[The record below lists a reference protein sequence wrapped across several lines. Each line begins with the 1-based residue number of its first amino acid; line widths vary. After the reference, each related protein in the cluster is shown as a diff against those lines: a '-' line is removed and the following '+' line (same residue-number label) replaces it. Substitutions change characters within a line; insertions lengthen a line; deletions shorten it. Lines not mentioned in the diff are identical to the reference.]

1 MESTFRSDA
10 IGVEHDELPR
20 PGHSREIAFVTMA
33 TAVPASRTNWFAIS
47 VVVASGIVAALQVGK
62 AAIAMP
68 LVQAEFGLDLATLG
82 WLASIFAVL
91 GMVGGIPVGTLAI
104 ALGAR
109 SVLLLGLLAVAIG
122 ACLGATAPRFPMLL
136 ASRVVEGLG
145 FLLIIIAGPAI
156 LQRVAS
162 PDRRD
167 LVMAVW
173 SCFMPTGIALAM
185 LAGLWLT
192 DWRMI
197 WQITGALAV
206 IAIALTVLVVP
217 KSDSGTSPSLA
228 TLAGDAGAVLTAR
241 GPLLLALT
249 FALYALMF
257 FALFSFLPV
266 LLMQRMQVSLATAGL
281 LSALATTGNIAGN
294 LVAGLLLSRGIGRM
308 KLIIAASLAMGL
320 CGIGIF
326 LGLLPD
332 AVTFLLCVLFAGAG
346 GLIPATLLASAP
358 LAAPSAKLMP
368 VVVGLMMQGSNLG
381 QVVGPVAIGS
391 VIEALGWP
399 SAAGLV
405 GAAALLAML
414 TALGLRSSLRRTA

>member
-1 MESTFRSDA
+1 MTAAVSTQDA
-10 IGVEHDELPR
+10 RTDWL
-20 PGHSREIAFVTMA
+20 
-33 TAVPASRTNWFAIS
+33 AVS

-68 LVQAEFGLDLATLG
+68 LVQAEFGLDLAALG

-109 SVLLLGLLAVAIG
+109 NVLLLGLLAVAVG
-122 ACLGATAPRFPMLL
+122 AFLGAAAPRFPMLL

-167 LVMAVW
+167 LAMAVW

-197 WQITGALAV
+197 WQVTAALAAV
-206 IAIALTVLVVP
+206 AIVLVLLTVP
-217 KSDSGTSPSLA
+217 KSDGGAAPSWTA
-228 TLAGDAGAVLTAR
+228 LAGDAGAVLSAR

-294 LVAGLLLSRGIGRM
+294 LIAGLLLSRGIGRAN
-308 KLIIAASLAMGL
+308 LIIAASLAMGL

-332 AVTFLLCVLFAGAG
+332 TLTFLLCVLFAAAG

-358 LAAPSAKLMP
+358 LAAPATRLMP

-381 QVVGPVAIGS
+381 QVVGPVAIGG

-414 TALGLRSSLRRTA
+414 TALGLRGALRRAA

>member
-1 MESTFRSDA
+1 MTTA
-10 IGVEHDELPR
+10 
-20 PGHSREIAFVTMA
+20 A
-33 TAVPASRTNWFAIS
+33 AVPGARTDWLAVT
-47 VVVASGIVAALQVGK
+47 VVIASGIVAALQVGK

-68 LVQAEFGLDLATLG
+68 LVQAEFGLDLGTLG

-91 GMVGGIPVGTLAI
+91 GMVGGIPAGTLAVGW
-104 ALGAR
+104 GAR
-109 SVLLLGLLAVAIG
+109 RVLLLGLLAVA
-122 ACLGATAPRFPMLL
+122 LGAFLGAAAPRFSMLL

-145 FLLIIIAGPAI
+145 FLLVIIAGPSI
-156 LQRVAS
+156 LQRIAA
-162 PDRRD
+162 PAQRD
-167 LVMAVW
+167 LAMALW

-206 IAIALTVLVVP
+206 IAIGLTLLVVP
-217 KSDSGTSPSLA
+217 KTDAGTRPSWA
-228 TLAGDAGAVLTAR
+228 GLAGDAGAVLSAR

-294 LVAGLLLSRGIGRM
+294 LIAGLLLSRGIGRV
-308 KLIIAASLAMGL
+308 KLIIAASLVMGL

-332 AVTFLLCVLFAGAG
+332 TVTFLLCVLFAGAG

-358 LAAPSAKLMP
+358 LAAPATRLMP
-368 VVVGLMMQGSNLG
+368 VIVGLMMQGSNLG
-381 QVVGPVAIGS
+381 QVVGPVAVGG

-399 SAAGLV
+399 SAAGVV

-414 TALGLRSSLRRTA
+414 TALGLRDVLGRAS

>member
-1 MESTFRSDA
+1 MTTA
-10 IGVEHDELPR
+10 
-20 PGHSREIAFVTMA
+20 A
-33 TAVPASRTNWFAIS
+33 AVPGARTDWLAVS

-68 LVQAEFGLDLATLG
+68 LVQAEFGLDLGTLG

-109 SVLLLGLLAVAIG
+109 NVLLLGLLAVAVG
-122 ACLGATAPRFPMLL
+122 AFLGAAAPRFPMLL

-167 LVMAVW
+167 LAMAVW

-197 WQITGALAV
+197 WQVTGALAV
-206 IAIALTVLVVP
+206 IAIVLTGLTVP
-217 KSDSGTSPSLA
+217 KSDGGAAPSWTA
-228 TLAGDAGAVLTAR
+228 LAGDAGAVLSTS

-294 LVAGLLLSRGIGRM
+294 LIAGVLLSRGIGRAN
-308 KLIIAASLAMGL
+308 LIIAASLAMGL

-332 AVTFLLCVLFAGAG
+332 TVTFLLCVLFAGAG

-358 LAAPSAKLMP
+358 LAAPATRLMP

-381 QVVGPVAIGS
+381 QVVGPVAVGG

-399 SAAGLV
+399 SAAGVV

-414 TALGLRSSLRRTA
+414 TALGLRDVLGRAS

>member
-1 MESTFRSDA
+1 MTT
-10 IGVEHDELPR
+10 V
-20 PGHSREIAFVTMA
+20 
-33 TAVPASRTNWFAIS
+33 AVVPSARTDWLAVS
-47 VVVASGIVAALQVGK
+47 VVVAGGIVAALQVGK

-68 LVQAEFGLDLATLG
+68 LVQAEFGLDLGTLG

-104 ALGAR
+104 GLGAR
-109 SVLLLGLLAVAIG
+109 RVLLLGLLAVAVG
-122 ACLGATAPRFPMLL
+122 AFLGAAAPRFPMLL

-145 FLLIIIAGPAI
+145 FLLITIAGPAI

-162 PDRRD
+162 PAQRD
-167 LVMAVW
+167 IAMALW

-197 WQITGALAV
+197 WQVTGALAV
-206 IAIALTVLVVP
+206 IAIALAVLTVP
-217 KSDSGTSPSLA
+217 NTSGGPRPSWA
-228 TLAGDAGAVLTAR
+228 ALAGDAGAVLSAR
-241 GPLLLALT
+241 GPVLLGVT

-257 FALFSFLPV
+257 FALFNFLPV

-281 LSALATTGNIAGN
+281 LGALASAVNIIGN
-294 LVAGLLLSRGIGRM
+294 LVAGMLLARGVSRVS
-308 KLIIAASLAMGL
+308 LIVFASLVMGSSA
-320 CGIGIF
+320 IGIF

-332 AVTFLLCVLFAGAG
+332 TATFLLCALFSMVG
-346 GLIPATLLASAP
+346 GIIPATLLSSAP
-358 LAAPSAKLMP
+358 VLAPTATLTP
-368 VVVGLMMQGSNLG
+368 VVVGLLMQGSNLG

-405 GAAALLAML
+405 GAAAVLAIL
-414 TALGLRSSLRRTA
+414 TALGLRGAPGRRP

>member
-1 MESTFRSDA
+1 MTA
-10 IGVEHDELPR
+10 AVAT
-20 PGHSREIAFVTMA
+20 PGARTDWLAVT
-33 TAVPASRTNWFAIS
+33 
-47 VVVASGIVAALQVGK
+47 VVVAIGIVAALQVGK

-68 LVQAEFGLDLATLG
+68 LVQAEFGLDLGTLG

-104 ALGAR
+104 GLGAR
-109 SVLLLGLLAVAIG
+109 RVLLLGLLAVAVG
-122 ACLGATAPRFPMLL
+122 AFLGAAAPRFPMLL
-136 ASRVVEGLG
+136 ASRVLEGFG
-145 FLLIIIAGPAI
+145 FLLITIAGPAM

-162 PDRRD
+162 PAQRD
-167 LVMAVW
+167 IAMALW

-197 WQITGALAV
+197 WQVTGALAV
-206 IAIALTVLVVP
+206 VAIVLTVLTVP
-217 KSDSGTSPSLA
+217 NLSGGTRPSWSALA
-228 TLAGDAGAVLTAR
+228 ADAGAVLSAR
-241 GPLLLALT
+241 GPLLLGLT

-281 LSALATTGNIAGN
+281 LGALASAVNIIGN
-294 LVAGLLLSRGIGRM
+294 LAAGMMLARGVSRVS
-308 KLIIAASLAMGL
+308 LIIAASLVMGL
-320 CGIGIF
+320 SAIGIF

-332 AVTFLLCVLFAGAG
+332 TATFLLCALFSMVG
-346 GLIPATLLASAP
+346 GIIPATLLSSAP
-358 LAAPSAKLMP
+358 VLAPTAALTP
-368 VVVGLMMQGSNLG
+368 VVVGLLMQGSNLG
-381 QVVGPVAIGS
+381 QVVGPVAIGG

-405 GAAALLAML
+405 SGAAVLAIV
-414 TALGLRSSLRRTA
+414 TALGLRGMRGRAA

>member
-1 MESTFRSDA
+1 MTAA
-10 IGVEHDELPR
+10 IAT
-20 PGHSREIAFVTMA
+20 PGARTDWL
-33 TAVPASRTNWFAIS
+33 AVS

-68 LVQAEFGLDLATLG
+68 LVQAEFGLDLGRLG

-104 ALGAR
+104 GLGAR
-109 SVLLLGLLAVAIG
+109 RVLLLGLAAVAVG
-122 ACLGATAPRFPMLL
+122 AFLGAAAPRFPMLL

-145 FLLIIIAGPAI
+145 FLLITIAGPAM

-162 PDRRD
+162 PAQRD
-167 LVMAVW
+167 IAMALW

-185 LAGLWLT
+185 LAGLWFT

-197 WQITGALAV
+197 WQVTGALAV
-206 IAIALTVLVVP
+206 VVIVLTL
-217 KSDSGTSPSLA
+217 L
-228 TLAGDAGAVLTAR
+228 TLPNIDASTPRSWAGLIGDAGRVLGAR

-257 FALFSFLPV
+257 FALFNFLPV

-281 LSALATTGNIAGN
+281 LGALASAVNIIGN
-294 LVAGLLLSRGIGRM
+294 LAAGMLLARGASRSG
-308 KLIIAASLAMGL
+308 LIVAASLVMGL
-320 CGIGIF
+320 SAIGIF

-332 AVTFLLCVLFAGAG
+332 TATFLLCVLFSMVG
-346 GLIPATLLASAP
+346 GIIPATLLASAP
-358 LAAPSAKLMP
+358 VLAPAAGLTP

-381 QVVGPVAIGS
+381 QVVGPVAVGG

-399 SAAGLV
+399 AAAGLV
-405 GAAALLAML
+405 GGAAVLASL
-414 TALGLRSSLRRTA
+414 TALGLRGVYGRPT

>member
-1 MESTFRSDA
+1 M
-10 IGVEHDELPR
+10 
-20 PGHSREIAFVTMA
+20 
-33 TAVPASRTNWFAIS
+33 TAVVATPAARTDWLAVT

-68 LVQAEFGLDLATLG
+68 LVQAQFGLDLATLG

-109 SVLLLGLLAVAIG
+109 SVLLLGLLAVAVG
-122 ACLGATAPRFPMLL
+122 AFLGAAAPRFPMLL

-145 FLLIIIAGPAI
+145 FLLITIAGPAI

-162 PDRRD
+162 PARRD
-167 LVMAVW
+167 LAMAVW

-192 DWRMI
+192 DWRVI
-197 WQITGALAV
+197 WQVTGALAV
-206 IAIALTVLVVP
+206 IAIVLVLLTVP
-217 KSDSGTSPSLA
+217 KSDGGAAPSWTA
-228 TLAGDAGAVLTAR
+228 LAGDAGAVLSAR

-266 LLMQRMQVSLATAGL
+266 LLMQRMQVSLATAGVL
-281 LSALATTGNIAGN
+281 GALATTGNIAGN
-294 LVAGLLLSRGIGRM
+294 LIAGLLLSRGIGRAN
-308 KLIIAASLAMGL
+308 LIIAASLAMGL

-326 LGLLPD
+326 VGLLPD
-332 AVTFLLCVLFAGAG
+332 TATFLFCVLFAAAG

-358 LAAPSAKLMP
+358 LAAPAARLMP

-381 QVVGPVAIGS
+381 QVVGPVAIGG

-414 TALGLRSSLRRTA
+414 TALGLRSALRRTA

>member
-1 MESTFRSDA
+1 MTT
-10 IGVEHDELPR
+10 
-20 PGHSREIAFVTMA
+20 IAA
-33 TAVPASRTNWFAIS
+33 APAARTDWLAAS

-104 ALGAR
+104 GLGAR
-109 SVLLLGLLAVAIG
+109 RVLLLGLAAVVVG
-122 ACLGATAPRFPMLL
+122 AFLGAAAPRFPMLL
-136 ASRVVEGLG
+136 ASRVLEGLG
-145 FLLIIIAGPAI
+145 FLLITIAGPAI

-162 PDRRD
+162 PAQRD
-167 LVMAVW
+167 IAMALW

-185 LAGLWLT
+185 LSGLWLT

-197 WQITGALAV
+197 WQVTGALAV
-206 IAIALTVLVVP
+206 FAIVLTMLTVP
-217 KSDSGTSPSLA
+217 AIDAGAPPSWA
-228 TLAGDAGAVLTAR
+228 GLAGDAGAVLSAR

-266 LLMQRMQVSLATAGL
+266 LLMQRMQVSLATAGV
-281 LSALATTGNIAGN
+281 LSALASAVNIIGN
-294 LVAGLLLSRGIGRM
+294 LAAGMLLARGVSRVG
-308 KLIIAASLAMGL
+308 LIIAASLIMGL
-320 CGIGIF
+320 SAIGIF

-332 AVTFLLCVLFAGAG
+332 TTTFLLCVLFSMVG
-346 GLIPATLLASAP
+346 GIIPATLLSSAP
-358 LAAPSAKLMP
+358 VLAPAAALTP
-368 VVVGLMMQGSNLG
+368 VVVGLLMQGSNLG
-381 QVVGPVAIGS
+381 QVVGPVAVGG

-405 GAAALLAML
+405 GGTAVLAIL
-414 TALGLRSSLRRTA
+414 TALGLRGVRAA

>member
-1 MESTFRSDA
+1 
-10 IGVEHDELPR
+10 
-20 PGHSREIAFVTMA
+20 
-33 TAVPASRTNWFAIS
+33 
-47 VVVASGIVAALQVGK
+47 
-62 AAIAMP
+62 
-68 LVQAEFGLDLATLG
+68 
-82 WLASIFAVL
+82 
-91 GMVGGIPVGTLAI
+91 
-104 ALGAR
+104 
-109 SVLLLGLLAVAIG
+109 
-122 ACLGATAPRFPMLL
+122 
-136 ASRVVEGLG
+136 
-145 FLLIIIAGPAI
+145 
-156 LQRVAS
+156 
-162 PDRRD
+162 
-167 LVMAVW
+167 
-173 SCFMPTGIALAM
+173 MPTGIALAM
-185 LAGLWLT
+185 LAGLWLA

-197 WQITGALAV
+197 WQVTGALAV
-206 IAIALTVLVVP
+206 IAIVLVLLTVP
-217 KSDSGTSPSLA
+217 KSDGGAAPSWTA
-228 TLAGDAGAVLTAR
+228 LAGDAGSVLGAR

-294 LVAGLLLSRGIGRM
+294 LIAGVLLSRGIGRAN
-308 KLIIAASLAMGL
+308 LIIAASLAMGL

-332 AVTFLLCVLFAGAG
+332 TATFLLCVLFAAAG

-358 LAAPSAKLMP
+358 LAAPAARLMP

-381 QVVGPVAIGS
+381 QVVGPVAIGG

-414 TALGLRSSLRRTA
+414 TALGLRASLARTGI

>member
-1 MESTFRSDA
+1 MTA
-10 IGVEHDELPR
+10 AV
-20 PGHSREIAFVTMA
+20 A
-33 TAVPASRTNWFAIS
+33 TPAARTDWLAVA

-68 LVQAEFGLDLATLG
+68 LVQAEFGLDLAALG

-109 SVLLLGLLAVAIG
+109 SVLLLGLLAVAVG
-122 ACLGATAPRFPMLL
+122 AFLGAAAPRFPMLL

-162 PDRRD
+162 SDRRD

-197 WQITGALAV
+197 WQVTGVLAV
-206 IAIALTVLVVP
+206 IAIVLTVLIVP
-217 KSDSGTSPSLA
+217 RSDSGATPSWIA
-228 TLAGDAGAVLTAR
+228 LAGDAGAVLSAR
-241 GPLLLALT
+241 GPLLLALS

-281 LSALATTGNIAGN
+281 LSALATIGNIAGN
-294 LVAGLLLSRGIGRM
+294 LIAGLLLSRGVGRV

-332 AVTFLLCVLFAGAG
+332 TATFLLCVLFAAAG

-358 LAAPSAKLMP
+358 LAAPAARLMP

-381 QVVGPVAIGS
+381 QVVGPVAIGGI
-391 VIEALGWP
+391 IEALGWP

-405 GAAALLAML
+405 GAAALLAIL
-414 TALGLRSSLRRTA
+414 TALGLRSSLRRTTA

>member
-1 MESTFRSDA
+1 MTTA
-10 IGVEHDELPR
+10 
-20 PGHSREIAFVTMA
+20 A
-33 TAVPASRTNWFAIS
+33 AVPGARTDWLAVT
-47 VVVASGIVAALQVGK
+47 VVIATGIVAALQVGK

-68 LVQAEFGLDLATLG
+68 LVQAEFGLDLGTLG

-91 GMVGGIPVGTLAI
+91 GMVGGIPASTLAVGW
-104 ALGAR
+104 GAR
-109 SVLLLGLLAVAIG
+109 RVLLLGLLAVA
-122 ACLGATAPRFPMLL
+122 LGAFLGAAAPRFSMLL

-145 FLLIIIAGPAI
+145 FLLVIIAGPSI
-156 LQRVAS
+156 LQRIAA
-162 PDRRD
+162 PAQRD
-167 LVMAVW
+167 LAMALW

-192 DWRMI
+192 DWRLI

-206 IAIALTVLVVP
+206 IAIGLTLLVVP
-217 KSDSGTSPSLA
+217 KTDAGTRPSWA
-228 TLAGDAGAVLTAR
+228 GLAGDAGAVLTAR

-294 LVAGLLLSRGIGRM
+294 LIAGLLLSRGIGRV
-308 KLIIAASLAMGL
+308 KLIIAASLVMGL

-332 AVTFLLCVLFAGAG
+332 TMTFLLCVLFAGAG

-358 LAAPSAKLMP
+358 LAAPATRLMP

-381 QVVGPVAIGS
+381 QVVGPVAVGG

-399 SAAGLV
+399 SAAGVV

-414 TALGLRSSLRRTA
+414 TALGLRDVLGRAS

>member
-1 MESTFRSDA
+1 MTAAVATEDA
-10 IGVEHDELPR
+10 RTDWL
-20 PGHSREIAFVTMA
+20 
-33 TAVPASRTNWFAIS
+33 AVS
-47 VVVASGIVAALQVGK
+47 VVVASGVVAALQVGK

-68 LVQAEFGLDLATLG
+68 LVQAEFGLDLGTLG

-109 SVLLLGLLAVAIG
+109 RVLLLGLLAIA
-122 ACLGATAPRFPMLL
+122 LGAFLGAAAPRFPMLL

-145 FLLIIIAGPAI
+145 FLLITIAAPAI

-162 PDRRD
+162 PAQRD
-167 LVMAVW
+167 IAMALW

-197 WQITGALAV
+197 WQVTGALAV
-206 IAIALTVLVVP
+206 AAMVLTVLTVP
-217 KSDSGTSPSLA
+217 NTSGGTRPSWTA
-228 TLAGDAGAVLTAR
+228 LAGDAGAVLSAR
-241 GPLLLALT
+241 GPVFLGFI

-257 FALFSFLPV
+257 FALFNFLPV

-281 LSALATTGNIAGN
+281 LGALASAVNIIGN
-294 LVAGLLLSRGIGRM
+294 LAAGLLLARGVSRVS
-308 KLIIAASLAMGL
+308 LIVAASLVMGL
-320 CGIGIF
+320 SAIGIF

-332 AVTFLLCVLFAGAG
+332 SATFLLCVLFSMVG
-346 GLIPATLLASAP
+346 GIIPATLLSSAP
-358 LAAPSAKLMP
+358 VLAPAAGLTP
-368 VVVGLMMQGSNLG
+368 VVIGLLMQGSNLG

-391 VIEALGWP
+391 VIEAFGWP

-405 GAAALLAML
+405 GGAAVIAVL
-414 TALGLRSSLRRTA
+414 TALGLRGAPGRKV

>member
-1 MESTFRSDA
+1 MTTA
-10 IGVEHDELPR
+10 
-20 PGHSREIAFVTMA
+20 A
-33 TAVPASRTNWFAIS
+33 AVPGARTDWLAVT
-47 VVVASGIVAALQVGK
+47 VVIASGIVAALQVGK

-68 LVQAEFGLDLATLG
+68 LVQAEFGLDLGTLG

-91 GMVGGIPVGTLAI
+91 GMVGGIPAGTLAVGW
-104 ALGAR
+104 GAR
-109 SVLLLGLLAVAIG
+109 RVLLLGLLAVA
-122 ACLGATAPRFPMLL
+122 LGAFLGAAAPRFSMLL

-145 FLLIIIAGPAI
+145 FLLVIIAGPSI
-156 LQRVAS
+156 LQRIAA
-162 PDRRD
+162 PAQRD
-167 LVMAVW
+167 LAMALW

-206 IAIALTVLVVP
+206 IAIGLTLLVVP
-217 KSDSGTSPSLA
+217 KTDAGTRPSWA
-228 TLAGDAGAVLTAR
+228 GLAGDAGAVLSAR

-294 LVAGLLLSRGIGRM
+294 LIAGLLLSRGIGRV
-308 KLIIAASLAMGL
+308 KLIIAASLVMGL

-332 AVTFLLCVLFAGAG
+332 TVTFLLCVLFAGAG

-358 LAAPSAKLMP
+358 LAAPATRLMP

-381 QVVGPVAIGS
+381 QVVGPVAVGG

-399 SAAGLV
+399 SAAGVV

-414 TALGLRSSLRRTA
+414 TALGLRDVLGRAS

>member
-1 MESTFRSDA
+1 MTAAVATEDA
-10 IGVEHDELPR
+10 RTDWL
-20 PGHSREIAFVTMA
+20 
-33 TAVPASRTNWFAIS
+33 AVS

-109 SVLLLGLLAVAIG
+109 RVLLLGLLAIA
-122 ACLGATAPRFPMLL
+122 LGAFLGAAAPRFPMLL

-145 FLLIIIAGPAI
+145 FLLITIAAPAI
-156 LQRVAS
+156 LQRVANS
-162 PDRRD
+162 ARRD
-167 LVMAVW
+167 IAMALW

-197 WQITGALAV
+197 WQVTGALAV
-206 IAIALTVLVVP
+206 AAMVLTVLTVP
-217 KSDSGTSPSLA
+217 NSSGGTRPSWTA
-228 TLAGDAGAVLTAR
+228 LAGDAGAVLSAR
-241 GPLLLALT
+241 GPVLLGFI
-249 FALYALMF
+249 FALYALMY
-257 FALFSFLPV
+257 FALFNFLPV

-281 LSALATTGNIAGN
+281 LGALASAVNIIGN
-294 LVAGLLLSRGIGRM
+294 LAAGLLLARGVSRVS
-308 KLIIAASLAMGL
+308 LIVAASLVMGL
-320 CGIGIF
+320 SAIGIF

-332 AVTFLLCVLFAGAG
+332 SATFLLCVLFSMVG
-346 GLIPATLLASAP
+346 GIIPATLLSSAP
-358 LAAPSAKLMP
+358 VLAPAAGLTP
-368 VVVGLMMQGSNLG
+368 VVIGLLMQGSNLG

-391 VIEALGWP
+391 VIEAFGWP

-405 GAAALLAML
+405 GGAAVMAVL
-414 TALGLRSSLRRTA
+414 TALGLRGAPRRKV

>member
-1 MESTFRSDA
+1 MTTA
-10 IGVEHDELPR
+10 
-20 PGHSREIAFVTMA
+20 A
-33 TAVPASRTNWFAIS
+33 AVPGARTDWLAVT
-47 VVVASGIVAALQVGK
+47 VVIASGIVAALQVGK

-68 LVQAEFGLDLATLG
+68 LVQAEFGLDLGTLG

-91 GMVGGIPVGTLAI
+91 GMVGGIPAGTLAVGW
-104 ALGAR
+104 GAR
-109 SVLLLGLLAVAIG
+109 RVLLLGLLAVA
-122 ACLGATAPRFPMLL
+122 LGAFLGAAAPRFSLLL

-145 FLLIIIAGPAI
+145 FLLVIIAGPSI
-156 LQRVAS
+156 LQRIAA
-162 PDRRD
+162 PAQRD
-167 LVMAVW
+167 LAMALW

-206 IAIALTVLVVP
+206 IAIGLTLLVVP
-217 KSDSGTSPSLA
+217 KTDAGTRPSWA
-228 TLAGDAGAVLTAR
+228 GLAGDAGAVLSAR

-294 LVAGLLLSRGIGRM
+294 LIAGLLLSRGIGRV
-308 KLIIAASLAMGL
+308 KLIIAASLVMGL

-332 AVTFLLCVLFAGAG
+332 TVTFLLCVLFAGAG

-358 LAAPSAKLMP
+358 LAAPATRLMP

-381 QVVGPVAIGS
+381 QVVGPVAVGG

-399 SAAGLV
+399 SAAGVV

-414 TALGLRSSLRRTA
+414 TALGLRDVLGRAS

>member
-1 MESTFRSDA
+1 MTA
-10 IGVEHDELPR
+10 AV
-20 PGHSREIAFVTMA
+20 A
-33 TAVPASRTNWFAIS
+33 TPAARTDWLAVS
-47 VVVASGIVAALQVGK
+47 VVVAGGIVAALQVGK

-68 LVQAEFGLDLATLG
+68 LVQAEFGLDLGTLG

-104 ALGAR
+104 GLGAR
-109 SVLLLGLLAVAIG
+109 RVLLLGLAAVAVG
-122 ACLGATAPRFPMLL
+122 AFLGAAAPRFPMLL

-145 FLLIIIAGPAI
+145 FLLITIAGPAI

-162 PDRRD
+162 PSQRD
-167 LVMAVW
+167 IAMALW

-197 WQITGALAV
+197 WQVTGALAV
-206 IAIALTVLVVP
+206 GAILMTMLTVP
-217 KSDSGTSPSLA
+217 NTGSGTRPSWA
-228 TLAGDAGAVLTAR
+228 ALAGDAGAVLSAR
-241 GPLLLALT
+241 GPVLLGLT

-257 FALFSFLPV
+257 FALFNFLPV

-281 LSALATTGNIAGN
+281 LGALASAVNIIGN
-294 LVAGLLLSRGIGRM
+294 LAAGMLLARGVSRVS
-308 KLIIAASLAMGL
+308 LIVFASLVMGSSA
-320 CGIGIF
+320 IGIF

-332 AVTFLLCVLFAGAG
+332 TATFLLCALFSMVG
-346 GLIPATLLASAP
+346 GIIPATLLSSAP
-358 LAAPSAKLMP
+358 VLAPTATLTP
-368 VVVGLMMQGSNLG
+368 VVVGLLMQGSSLG

-414 TALGLRSSLRRTA
+414 TALGLRGAPGRRP

>member
-1 MESTFRSDA
+1 MTTA
-10 IGVEHDELPR
+10 
-20 PGHSREIAFVTMA
+20 A
-33 TAVPASRTNWFAIS
+33 AVPGARTDWLAVM
-47 VVVASGIVAALQVGK
+47 VVIASGIVAALQVGK

-68 LVQAEFGLDLATLG
+68 LVQAEFGLDLGTLG

-91 GMVGGIPVGTLAI
+91 GMVGGIPAGTLAVGW
-104 ALGAR
+104 GAR
-109 SVLLLGLLAVAIG
+109 RVLLLGLLAVA
-122 ACLGATAPRFPMLL
+122 LGAFLGAAAPRFSMLL

-145 FLLIIIAGPAI
+145 FLLVIIAGPSI
-156 LQRVAS
+156 LQRIAA
-162 PDRRD
+162 PAQRD
-167 LVMAVW
+167 LAMALW

-206 IAIALTVLVVP
+206 IAIGLTLLVVP
-217 KSDSGTSPSLA
+217 KTDAGTRPSWA
-228 TLAGDAGAVLTAR
+228 GLAGDAGAVLTAR

-294 LVAGLLLSRGIGRM
+294 LIAGLLLSRGIGRV
-308 KLIIAASLAMGL
+308 KLIIAANLVMGL

-332 AVTFLLCVLFAGAG
+332 TVTFLLCVLFAGAG

-358 LAAPSAKLMP
+358 LAAPATRLMP

-381 QVVGPVAIGS
+381 QVVGPVAVGG

-399 SAAGLV
+399 SAAGVV

-414 TALGLRSSLRRTA
+414 TALGLRDVLGRAS

>member
-1 MESTFRSDA
+1 MTA
-10 IGVEHDELPR
+10 AV
-20 PGHSREIAFVTMA
+20 A
-33 TAVPASRTNWFAIS
+33 TPAARTNWLAVS
-47 VVVASGIVAALQVGK
+47 VVVASGVVAALQVGK

-68 LVQAEFGLDLATLG
+68 LVQAEFGLDLGTLG

-91 GMVGGIPVGTLAI
+91 GMVGGIPAGTLAVG
-104 ALGAR
+104 LGAR
-109 SVLLLGLLAVAIG
+109 RVLLLGLLAVA
-122 ACLGATAPRFPMLL
+122 LGAFLGAAAPRFSMLL

-145 FLLIIIAGPAI
+145 FLLVIIAGPSI
-156 LQRVAS
+156 LQRIAA
-162 PDRRD
+162 PAQRD
-167 LVMAVW
+167 LAMALW

-206 IAIALTVLVVP
+206 IAVALTLLVVP
-217 KSDSGTSPSLA
+217 KTGGGTSPSLA
-228 TLAGDAGAVLTAR
+228 ALAGDAGAVLTAR

-294 LVAGLLLSRGIGRM
+294 LLAGLLLSRGIGRV
-308 KLIIAASLAMGL
+308 KLIIAASLGMGL

-358 LAAPSAKLMP
+358 LAAPAAKLMP

-381 QVVGPVAIGS
+381 QVVGPVAVGG

-399 SAAGLV
+399 SAAGVV

-414 TALGLRSSLRRTA
+414 TALGLRDVLSRTA

>member
-1 MESTFRSDA
+1 MTAAVATEDA
-10 IGVEHDELPR
+10 RTDWL
-20 PGHSREIAFVTMA
+20 
-33 TAVPASRTNWFAIS
+33 AVS

-68 LVQAEFGLDLATLG
+68 LVQAEFGLDLGTLG

-91 GMVGGIPVGTLAI
+91 GMLGGIPVGTLAI

-109 SVLLLGLLAVAIG
+109 RVLLLGLLAIA
-122 ACLGATAPRFPMLL
+122 LGAFLGAAAPRFPMLL

-145 FLLIIIAGPAI
+145 FLLITIAAPAI
-156 LQRVAS
+156 LQRVAG
-162 PDRRD
+162 PAQRD
-167 LVMAVW
+167 IAMALW

-197 WQITGALAV
+197 WQVTGALAV
-206 IAIALTVLVVP
+206 AVMVLTVLTVP
-217 KSDSGTSPSLA
+217 NTSGSTRPSWTA
-228 TLAGDAGAVLTAR
+228 LAGDAGAVLSAR
-241 GPLLLALT
+241 GPVLLGFI

-257 FALFSFLPV
+257 FALFNFLPV

-281 LSALATTGNIAGN
+281 LGALASAVNIIGN
-294 LVAGLLLSRGIGRM
+294 LAAGLLLARGVARVS
-308 KLIIAASLAMGL
+308 LIVAASLVMGL
-320 CGIGIF
+320 SAIGIF

-332 AVTFLLCVLFAGAG
+332 SATFLLCVLFSMVG
-346 GLIPATLLASAP
+346 GIIPATLLSSAP
-358 LAAPSAKLMP
+358 VLAPAAGLTP
-368 VVVGLMMQGSNLG
+368 VVIGLLMQGSNLG

-391 VIEALGWP
+391 VIEAFGWP

-405 GAAALLAML
+405 GGAAVIAVL
-414 TALGLRSSLRRTA
+414 TALGLRGAPGRKV

>member
-1 MESTFRSDA
+1 MTA
-10 IGVEHDELPR
+10 AVALP
-20 PGHSREIAFVTMA
+20 EA
-33 TAVPASRTNWFAIS
+33 RTNWLAVS

-122 ACLGATAPRFPMLL
+122 AFLGATAPRFPMLL

-156 LQRVAS
+156 LQRVAN

-197 WQITGALAV
+197 WQVTGALAV
-206 IAIALTVLVVP
+206 IAIVLALVTMP
-217 KSDSGTSPSLA
+217 KSDAGMRPSWSG
-228 TLAGDAGAVLTAR
+228 LAGDAGAVLGAR

-266 LLMQRMQVSLATAGL
+266 LLMMRMQVSLATAGL

-294 LVAGLLLSRGIGRM
+294 LIAGLLLSRGVGRAN
-308 KLIIAASLAMGL
+308 LIIAASLAMGL

-332 AVTFLLCVLFAGAG
+332 AATFLLCVLFAAAG

-358 LAAPSAKLMP
+358 LAAPATRLMP

-381 QVVGPVAIGS
+381 QVVGPVAVGG

>member
-1 MESTFRSDA
+1 M
-10 IGVEHDELPR
+10 
-20 PGHSREIAFVTMA
+20 
-33 TAVPASRTNWFAIS
+33 TAAAAMPAARTDWLAVA
-47 VVVASGIVAALQVGK
+47 VVVAGGIVAALQVGK

-68 LVQAEFGLDLATLG
+68 LVQAEFGLDLGTLG

-104 ALGAR
+104 GLGAR
-109 SVLLLGLLAVAIG
+109 RVFLLGLLAVAAG
-122 ACLGATAPRFPMLL
+122 AFLGATAPRFPMLL

-145 FLLIIIAGPAI
+145 FLLITIAGPAI
-156 LQRVAS
+156 LQRAAS
-162 PDRRD
+162 PAHRD
-167 LVMAVW
+167 IAMALW
-173 SCFMPTGIALAM
+173 SCFMATGIALAM

-206 IAIALTVLVVP
+206 AAIVLTMLVVP
-217 KSDSGTSPSLA
+217 TSDSGASSSWAALA
-228 TLAGDAGAVLTAR
+228 SDAGAVLSAR

-266 LLMQRMQVSLATAGL
+266 LLMQRMQVSLATAGV
-281 LSALATTGNIAGN
+281 LSALASAVNIIGN
-294 LVAGLLLSRGIGRM
+294 LAAGMLLVRGVSRVG
-308 KLIIAASLAMGL
+308 LIVFASLVMGL
-320 CGIGIF
+320 CAIGIF

-332 AVTFLLCVLFAGAG
+332 TATFLLCVLFSMVG
-346 GLIPATLLASAP
+346 GIIPATLLSSAP
-358 LAAPSAKLMP
+358 VLAPTAALTP
-368 VVVGLMMQGSNLG
+368 VVIGLLMQGSNLG
-381 QVVGPVAIGS
+381 QVVGPVAIGG

-405 GAAALLAML
+405 GGTAVLAIL
-414 TALGLRSSLRRTA
+414 TALGLRGARAA